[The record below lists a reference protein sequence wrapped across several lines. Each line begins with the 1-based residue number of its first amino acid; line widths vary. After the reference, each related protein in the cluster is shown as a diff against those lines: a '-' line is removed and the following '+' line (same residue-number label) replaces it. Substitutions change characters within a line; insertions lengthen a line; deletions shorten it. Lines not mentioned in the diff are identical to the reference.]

1 MPIEEKKTQTAK
13 QPEKKEAPKAAPAPP
28 KKAPQTKEAP
38 KSAPASPITPPPND
52 LNRGNIDIIL
62 KPRIERNTMGSFST
76 TAKYTPSLGLQNS
89 RSAIHAAID
98 RLLDGDISKKF

>member
-1 MPIEEKKTQTAK
+1 MPIEEKKSQTVK
-13 QPEKKEAPKAAPAPP
+13 QTEKKEAPKATPAPPKIAPQAKASPKVAPAPP
-28 KKAPQTKEAP
+28 PE
-38 KSAPASPITPPPND
+38 SPPND